1 MQSKIFTKINRKT
14 TITITLIALLLILAA
29 LILPGRLKPTA
40 PTEIQTETHTI
51 RVLEPARTPYFLPQY
66 LALNLGFFAEEN
78 LDVKI
83 ITTSP
88 EAICTA
94 LAGRR
99 ADVALC
105 DLQKLIFNPDEPE
118 RKKNSP
124 LIFAT
129 MSCRDG
135 SLLLG
140 REKDPDFQWQK
151 LQDKTIIGS
160 PNNDSSE
167 IALESILRQINIL
180 PYRQVTI
187 YNNIPAKLRI
197 GAFRAGTGHYL
208 QLPEPEAS
216 AAEIKGYG
224 QVVAS
229 VGTAGE
235 EMIVTAY
242 AAMPEY
248 LEEHPEAIQ
257 KFTNAIYKA
266 QIWLKQHSAAEVAA
280 AAVSTSFANLETPV
294 LTKAIERYAALNMWA
309 DTPAV
314 EQEPYERFINAAK
327 NAGEIPALVPYDS
340 VVVTCFAK
348 QSVQKTMQN

>member
-1 MQSKIFTKINRKT
+1 MQSKVFTKINRKK
-14 TITITLIALLLILAA
+14 TITITLIVLLLMLAA
-29 LILPGRLKPTA
+29 IVLPGRLKPTA
-40 PTEIQTETHTI
+40 PTEIQTEIHSI
-51 RVLEPARTPYFLPQY
+51 RVLEPARSPYFLPQY
-66 LALNLGFFAEEN
+66 LAINLGFFAEEN

-99 ADVALC
+99 AEVALC
-105 DLQKLIFNPDEPE
+105 DLQKLIFNPDDPE
-118 RKKNSP
+118 RQKNSP

-180 PYRQVTI
+180 PYRQVII

-229 VGTAGE
+229 VGTASE

-242 AAMPEY
+242 AAMPEF

-266 QIWLKQHSAAEVAA
+266 QIWLKQHSAAEAA
-280 AAVSTSFANLETPV
+280 AAVSPSFTNLETPV
-294 LTKAIERYAALNMWA
+294 LTKAIERYADLNIWA
-309 DTPAV
+309 DNPAV

-327 NAGEIPALVPYDS
+327 NAGEIPTLVPYDS
-340 VVVTCFAK
+340 VVVTNFAI
-348 QSVQKTMQN
+348 QSIQTPTVE